1 MALWC
6 AHVRLID
13 TLAAGFAVS
22 IDASLRSA
30 AAEKILGGTLTSE
43 KIYAAVP
50 FMLGE
55 VDSDGYP
62 RSFGEVAVGPAPM
75 ILAPVLYIAG
85 TSFSARK
92 EQKLWIC
99 DRLTQIGHQRGIGQA
114 LVFEKQLRKTIEL

>member
-13 TLAAGFAVS
+13 ALAAGLAIS
-22 IDASLRSA
+22 SDPSLRST
-30 AAEKILGGTLTSE
+30 AAEQILEGTSTSD

-55 VDSDGYP
+55 VDSVGYP
-62 RSFGEVAVGPAPM
+62 RILGEVAVGPAPM
-75 ILAPVLYIAG
+75 ILAPVLYIVG
-85 TSFSARK
+85 TSFSAGK

-99 DRLTQIGHQRGIGQA
+99 DRLTRIGHQRGIGQA
-114 LVFEKQLRKTIEL
+114 LVFERQLRKTIEL